1 MKSVL
6 LSFLCLATVALAEK
20 PVVADPKAHAIVDKF
35 IEASGGEDAFKK
47 IKTRVAEGQMSLP
60 AMGMKM
66 KIKLSQKA
74 PNKVQMEQGIEGFLS
89 GKQGYDGKTGWSEDT
104 IQGFRELQGSEL
116 AQLQRESNITRELNL
131 KTDFPGMKLLPET
144 EVDGKKVS
152 VIEATSKDDRKET
165 WYFDQESHLM
175 VKMDQKMTLGPQG
188 ELDVTITLKDYK
200 EVDGIKLPM
209 TSEVKNPAFT
219 GVLTLSS
226 VKHNVDLADT
236 LFDSPQK
243 EKEPQPEESSVD

>member
-1 MKSVL
+1 MKSFL
-6 LSFLCLATVALAEK
+6 LSFLCLAIVAFAEN
-20 PVVADPKAHAIVDKF
+20 PVAADPKAHEVLDKF

-74 PNKVQMEQGIEGFLS
+74 PDKVHMEQGIEGLLS
-89 GKQGYDGKTGWSEDT
+89 GKQGYDGETGWSEDS
-104 IQGFRELQGSEL
+104 IQGFRKLSGAEL
-116 AQLQRESNITRELNL
+116 AQLQRESNIRRELNL
-131 KTDFPGMKLLPET
+131 KADFPGMKLLPEV
-144 EVDGKKVS
+144 EIDGKKVS

-175 VKMDQKMTLGPQG
+175 VKMEQTMTLGPQG
-188 ELDVTITLKDYK
+188 ELAVTITLKDYK

-226 VKHNVDLADT
+226 VKHNVDLDDA
-236 LFDSPQK
+236 LFASPQK
-243 EKEPQPEESSVD
+243 DKKKE